1 MNKGK
6 QAFIA
11 ITTPGSEYL
20 YNRASMIKVSPGKA
34 KHIAAAL
41 NAASYELKAGQI
53 WYVYTA
59 DSNADLMYCARQARD
74 YKSKV
79 IISEYYHRPE
89 YLF

>member
-34 KHIAAAL
+34 KLIAAAL
-41 NAASYELKAGQI
+41 NAASYELKAGQV
-53 WYVYTA
+53 WHVYTA
-59 DSNADLMYCARQARD
+59 ENMDLDYCTRQARD

-79 IISEYYHRPE
+79 IISEYYHRPA